1 MREIQRYASYI
12 IYRHEIINFEQKFCF
27 CFYLLQYNIIK
38 CFK

>member
-12 IYRHEIINFEQKFCF
+12 IYRHEIITKNSNKNFVFV
-27 CFYLLQYNIIK
+27 YIYYNIIK